1 MDTSLHVV
9 PVSTELMDL
18 LVMLEQRTF
27 TETFVHQY
35 NPADFNAFMEEKK
48 SRKALTA
55 EMAAPGCLYYIL
67 YEGTSPAGFLKLNL
81 HKQPDH
87 HGPLEPA
94 PVMELE
100 KIYVL
105 KAFQGM
111 KAGQFL
117 LDYALEVAAQ
127 HNIKTIWLGVWE
139 YNTKAY
145 QFYEKNGFEK
155 FGSHIFMLGQQ
166 EDTDWLLRKQL

>member
-1 MDTSLHVV
+1 MDASLHVV
-9 PVSTELMDL
+9 PVSPELLDL
-18 LVMLEQRTF
+18 LVVLEQRTF
-27 TETFVHQY
+27 SETFVHQY
-35 NPADFNAFMEEKK
+35 NPADFQAFMEEKK
-48 SRKALTA
+48 SKKAIQD

-81 HKQPDH
+81 HKQPENVAAQP
-87 HGPLEPA
+87 G

-117 LDYALEVAAQ
+117 LDYTLELAAQ
-127 HNIKTIWLGVWE
+127 HGVKTVWLGVWE

-155 FGSHIFMLGQQ
+155 FGSHKFMMGAQ
-166 EDTDWLLRKQL
+166 EDTDWLMRKQL